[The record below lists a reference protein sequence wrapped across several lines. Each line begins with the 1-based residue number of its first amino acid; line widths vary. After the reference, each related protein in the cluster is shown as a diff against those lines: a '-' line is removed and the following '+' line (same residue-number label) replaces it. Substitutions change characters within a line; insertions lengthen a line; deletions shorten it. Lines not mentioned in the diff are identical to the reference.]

1 MASTDKPAEHEHK
14 TTSRIGALVSGVTYL
29 FDVLL
34 RFLLFAASV
43 VVIVVIV
50 TSNQTVIISVD
61 SLERRVKKFKH
72 SAAFIYFLVAFCV
85 SGLYSFLSAL
95 ASISIILKPDRKL
108 KFLLHFIFWD
118 TLLLGMIASATGT
131 AGGVAYLELK
141 GDESLGL
148 VKVCV
153 VYNTFCSHLAGS
165 LAVALLGNL
174 VVVLLIWFSAFTIYS
189 RVPK

>member
-72 SAAFIYFLVAFCV
+72 SAAF
-85 SGLYSFLSAL
+85 
-95 ASISIILKPDRKL
+95 
-108 KFLLHFIFWD
+108 
-118 TLLLGMIASATGT
+118 M
-131 AGGVAYLELK
+131 
-141 GDESLGL
+141 
-148 VKVCV
+148 
-153 VYNTFCSHLAGS
+153 
-165 LAVALLGNL
+165 
-174 VVVLLIWFSAFTIYS
+174 
-189 RVPK
+189 